1 MEDEAIGVKEV
12 MKILKYSD
20 SQVYKMVASGA
31 LKTLKI
37 PGVRFSKRYIMSI
50 LESGCAGYNPEYA
63 MLEKRLKQEQEK
75 NKKLQAL
82 SGRNR
87 QPKSGGCK
95 KGGFGLMKRFYLV
108 DDDFLD
114 AVDDLADKV
123 GDIDVYGHPVL
134 DASAVMIL
142 GKDLEELQA
151 KRQKV
156 QDMMDDGFYD
166 MDVPELKESETDEDS
181 R

>member
-1 MEDEAIGVKEV
+1 
-12 MKILKYSD
+12 
-20 SQVYKMVASGA
+20 
-31 LKTLKI
+31 
-37 PGVRFSKRYIMSI
+37 
-50 LESGCAGYNPEYA
+50 
-63 MLEKRLKQEQEK
+63 
-75 NKKLQAL
+75 
-82 SGRNR
+82 
-87 QPKSGGCK
+87 
-95 KGGFGLMKRFYLV
+95 MKRFYLV